1 MRSAAWDDETLDL
14 LKRLWRE
21 GKTATVIAA
30 RLGGMSRSA
39 VMGKIHRLRLG
50 AAKAGKGTK
59 SPKAKTKR
67 RAKTRSEESS
77 AAAEHPAPSRRR
89 RGHQVADIAK
99 EPCAAAGPGRKTLFE
114 LTNTCCRWPLGR
126 QGGKGFFFCGAIEAD
141 LENGR
146 PYCERHMR
154 RAYII
159 APAIVVKTQR
169 RTAPG
174 VWAPRDARRA

>member
-1 MRSAAWDDETLDL
+1 MRGAAWDDETLDL

-21 GKTATVIAA
+21 GKTATAIGA

-59 SPKAKTKR
+59 SPKAKAKR
-67 RAKTRSEESS
+67 PLKAETEKSS
-77 AAAEHPAPSRRR
+77 TTAQHPTPLRRR
-89 RGHQVADIAK
+89 RGHKITDTS
-99 EPCAAAGPGRKTLFE
+99 EELRPTAGPGRKTLFE

-141 LENGR
+141 LESGR

-169 RTAPG
+169 RTAQG
-174 VWAPRDARRA
+174 VWGPRDARRA

>member
-1 MRSAAWDDETLDL
+1 MRGAAWDDETLDL

-50 AAKAGKGTK
+50 AVKAGG
-59 SPKAKTKR
+59 PLKAKTKR
-67 RAKTRSEESS
+67 QAKARSEKSS
-77 AAAEHPAPSRRR
+77 AAAQHPTPLRRR
-89 RGHQVADIAK
+89 RGHKITDTS
-99 EPCAAAGPGRKTLFE
+99 EELRPTAGPGRKTLFE
-114 LTNTCCRWPLGR
+114 LTNRCCRWPLAR
-126 QGGKGFFFCGAIEAD
+126 PGGKGFFFCGAIEAD
-141 LENGR
+141 LESGR

-169 RTAPG
+169 RTAQG
-174 VWAPRDARRA
+174 VRAPREARRA